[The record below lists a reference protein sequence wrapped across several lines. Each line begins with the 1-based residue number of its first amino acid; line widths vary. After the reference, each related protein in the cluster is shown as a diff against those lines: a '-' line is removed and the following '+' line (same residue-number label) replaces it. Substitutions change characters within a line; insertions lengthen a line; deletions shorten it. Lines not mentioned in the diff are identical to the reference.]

1 MPRIYYTLEE
11 ANKILPEIKNKLMDL
26 IELKEAIAVLGTINI
41 SFDDLEEDYLN
52 NIKMGKKFHKLHYN
66 FFKLLEELEGG
77 GVFIKDLSQGLI
89 DFYSKFEGRD
99 ILLCWKFGENE
110 INYWHEIADGFN
122 GRQPVDILKKENE
135 N

>member
-11 ANKILPEIKNKLMDL
+11 ANKILPEVKNKLMDL
-26 IELKEAIAVLGTINI
+26 IELKEAVSVLGTINI

-66 FFKLLEELEGG
+66 FFKLLEELEGSG
-77 GVFIKDLSQGLI
+77 IFIKDLSQGLI

-122 GRQPVDILKKENE
+122 GRQPVDILKKNE